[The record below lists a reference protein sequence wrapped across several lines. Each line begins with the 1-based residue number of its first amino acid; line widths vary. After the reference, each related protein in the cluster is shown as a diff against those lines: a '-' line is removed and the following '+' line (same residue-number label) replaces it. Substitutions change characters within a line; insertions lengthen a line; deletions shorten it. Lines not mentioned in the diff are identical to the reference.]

1 MATPPIRVA
10 IVDDYAL
17 VVAGLAAA
25 LEPYGD
31 RVEVVELDSR
41 VPLVSDVDVL
51 LYDTFGQSPADAIDV
66 DELRAGH
73 AQKVVAFSWSTQP
86 EVVDRALERGVAG
99 YIPKSAEA
107 AELVEALERVQAGEV
122 VRPDRPVAPAEQV
135 TTIGSWPGREQGL
148 TEREAEILALITQG
162 LSNQEI
168 AAQVY
173 LGINTVKTH
182 IRNAYRKIRATR
194 RPQAVIWGMEHGFRP
209 DRERSLPSRPGR

>member
-1 MATPPIRVA
+1 MSTPPIRVA

-25 LEPYGD
+25 LEPYAD
-31 RVEVVELDSR
+31 RVEVVEVDSR

-51 LYDTFGQSPADAIDV
+51 LYDTFAQPPADTIDV
-66 DELRAGH
+66 DGLRAGH
-73 AQKVVAFSWSTQP
+73 ARKVVAFSWSTQP

-168 AAQVY
+168 AEQSY
-173 LGINTVKTH
+173 LSINSVKTY
-182 IRNAYRKIRATR
+182 IRSAYRRIGVTSRS
-194 RPQAVIWGMEHGFRP
+194 QAVVWCLQHGFAASS
-209 DRERSLPSRPGR
+209 EE